1 MSRPF
6 VFGQMMMMIMFGK
19 MLHPW
24 CGHHQDSHPRLSIIS
39 TWLQMKSHDDGHCPV
54 TFIIERNEW
63 ETFLFVSSLGVESIL
78 TAATFKNSHNQ
89 HLRMYFEPSPF
100 LEAQM
105 SDEWISVRSYLEPWE
120 YPSPASFNVQ
130 TWSHD
135 AGDMVECVYVR
146 VCLMDGPDI
155 KLGILQT
162 AESEGESDWSFV
174 VRKFF
179 YSNQWNAFKASLP
192 SQRNWERNT
201 NSPSRRVR
209 NSTQNLTTTRG
220 FSWKT
225 KNILC
230 SSQDG

>member
-1 MSRPF
+1 MWASSR
-6 VFGQMMMMIMFGK
+6 QSSSS
-19 MLHPW
+19 LHHLYLAPDEESW
-24 CGHHQDSHPRLSIIS
+24 WWSLSSYIHHWEKWMRNIS
-39 TWLQMKSHDDGHCPV
+39 LC
-54 TFIIERNEW
+54 
-63 ETFLFVSSLGVESIL
+63 FVSRSGKYIDSSHFQKLSQPTLKNVLWASSLFIS
-78 TAATFKNSHNQ
+78 
-89 HLRMYFEPSPF
+89 
-100 LEAQM
+100 

-120 YPSPASFNVQ
+120 YPSPASSSVQ
-130 TWSHD
+130 TWSRD
-135 AGDMVECVYVR
+135 AGDMVERVYVR
-146 VCLMDGPDI
+146 GRLMDGPDI